1 MSKKCSKMLERRLV
15 AAATGLCWL
24 LPHFALAQPAE
35 KKSEPA
41 RVAPPPE
48 KKPKERSDKSSPVL
62 TEQARNYERGP
73 GTEPEDVALAAPRV
87 VLAVPRYALKLVF
100 WPVREGIEF
109 ADRHAIVERV
119 EDFLYNDA
127 RTAAVVPTFGY
138 DSYFGPSF
146 GAKAFHEDLAGHG
159 EHVSAEARFGG
170 QYQLATQL
178 RFSANN
184 FGGSRLWLESV
195 ARYESAPGLLFQGIG
210 HGDAAQTGTGLDPR
224 AASIATRY
232 SVDRFLSLFRSGV
245 TFGRPGEMLQL
256 GATGIYNVRDFGERD
271 RGRDPSIEQVYDT
284 SKLVGFNE
292 RVATLETDLNVVVD
306 LRDVAGATA
315 SGGYL
320 ELFAGYVPRIGPYSF
335 WHHGAELTG
344 FIDLYKRNRVLVLRA
359 FVEGV
364 NGRDEDIPFSE
375 LPRLGGPNR
384 LRGYRLDR
392 FRDEKVAVGT
402 VEYRYPIHQY
412 VAGSLY
418 VDLGRAERSYVDM
431 FDTHWKAGAGG
442 GFIVRSRDK
451 QLFAFDIAYGDGVR
465 FYLTTDALRAFTKKD
480 TEL

>member
-1 MSKKCSKMLERRLV
+1 MFEARAL
-15 AAATGLCWL
+15 AAATAWLCCWL
-24 LPHFALAQPAE
+24 PGTSFAQAQQEQA
-35 KKSEPA
+35 EPA
-41 RVAPPPE
+41 QIAPPPAKKPGEAEE
-48 KKPKERSDKSSPVL
+48 KKPPVM
-62 TEQARNYERGP
+62 TEQARNYEQEP
-73 GTEPEDVALAAPRV
+73 GTEPEDVALAVPRAI
-87 VLAVPRYALKLVF
+87 LAVPRYTLKLLF
-100 WPVREGIEF
+100 WPVKETIEF
-109 ADRHAIVERV
+109 VDRHAIVERV
-119 EDFLYNDA
+119 EDVLYNDA
-127 RTAAVVPTFGY
+127 RTAAILPTFGI

-146 GAKAFHEDLAGHG
+146 GAKAFHEDVAGHD
-159 EHVSAEARFGG
+159 EYASIEARFGG
-170 QYQLATQL
+170 QYKLATQL
-178 RFSANN
+178 QFRANN

-195 ARYESAPGLLFQGIG
+195 ARYESEPGLLFQGVG
-210 HGDAAQTGTGLDPR
+210 HGDAAQSGSGLDPR

-232 SVDRFLSLFRSGV
+232 SQDRLLSLFRSGI

-256 GATGIYNVRDFGERD
+256 GATGIYNVREFGEKH

-292 RVATLETDLNVVVD
+292 RVATLETDLNLVVD

-315 SGGYL
+315 SGGFL
-320 ELFAGYVPRIGPYSF
+320 EVFGGYVPRIGQYSF

-364 NGRDEDIPFSE
+364 NGSEEDIPFAE
-375 LPRLGGPNR
+375 LPRLGGANR
-384 LRGYRLDR
+384 LRGYKLDR

-412 VAGSLY
+412 VAGALY
-418 VDLGRAERSYVDM
+418 VDVGRAERSYADM
-431 FDTHWKAGAGG
+431 FDTKWKAGAGG
-442 GFIVRSRDK
+442 GFIVRSRDR

-465 FYLTTDALRAFTKKD
+465 FYLTTEPLRAFSKKD